1 MAFSIQSR
9 PACSHWQR
17 GGDWLV
23 VRMVFHLTGED
34 CLDVAVVESQLRQ
47 TLLSSQPDAK
57 RRRTAPF
64 ERGP

>member
-1 MAFSIQSR
+1 M
-9 PACSHWQR
+9 
-17 GGDWLV
+17 V

-34 CLDVAVVESQLRQ
+34 CLDVAVAEAYFVAVVESQLRQ